1 MILFDK
7 ILEMA
12 KTKKVKVF
20 FDMDG
25 TCAEFKSGEK
35 NDILTNKKGLFLDKR
50 PIKTV
55 LKVMERLS
63 KIPNVEVCIL
73 SNCHY
78 QEQKEEKIEWLRKFA
93 PFIIP
98 ENIFIIVLSNENY
111 TSDNKH
117 FLKGNKIKKILSSD
131 ETAFLIEDDHRVIKA
146 TQSLGI
152 DAEHVS
158 MLIE

>member
-1 MILFDK
+1 
-7 ILEMA
+7 
-12 KTKKVKVF
+12 
-20 FDMDG
+20 
-25 TCAEFKSGEK
+25 
-35 NDILTNKKGLFLDKR
+35 
-50 PIKTV
+50 
-55 LKVMERLS
+55 MERLS

-78 QEQKEEKIEWLRKFA
+78 QEQKEEKIEWLRVYA
-93 PFIIP
+93 PFIRP

-146 TQSLGI
+146 TRSLGI